1 MFGSLSTALS
11 ALSATSSAIDVVG
24 NNLANLNTTGFKQ
37 NTVSFFEMMNSA
49 GFNGLGESQIG
60 FGVGRPL
67 TFRQFS
73 QGAIQNTSGALD
85 VAIQGDGFLM
95 VRNSQNAT
103 LYTRGGNLQVDKN
116 GVLLSPT
123 GEKVLG
129 WTQAA
134 GVLQT
139 SGPPGEITLPIGALK
154 PPVPTTTF
162 SADLNLNAAATAG
175 PPPTTFS
182 TSLEVFDS
190 LGSSHIVTVGFTK
203 TSNANEWSYSLSVP
217 NADVSSPVTPVTGT
231 LTFDSTGQ
239 LTAPPVAGP
248 FPALAITGLA
258 NGAADLT
265 VNWNMYNGQTP
276 RLTQY
281 SQPSAVSANAQ
292 DGSPTAQLTK
302 VSIGDG
308 GTLLAQYSNGVQT
321 IFGQLAMA
329 TVRNPNSLIA
339 VGNNNFQLG
348 ARSADPA
355 VGAPGTGGRGTISGG
370 AVENSNVDIAREFT
384 NLIILQRSYQANAKT
399 VTTVDELSQETINLK
414 R

>member
-265 VNWNMYNGQTP
+265 VNWKMYNGQTP

>member
-37 NTVSFFEMMNSA
+37 NTVSFFEMMNTA

-103 LYTRGGNLQVDKN
+103 LYTRGGNLQVDKS
-116 GVLLSPT
+116 GALLSPT

-129 WTQAA
+129 WTQSA

-154 PPVPTTTF
+154 PPIPTTSF
-162 SADLNLNAAATAG
+162 SVDLNLNAAATAG

-190 LGSSHIVTVGFTK
+190 LGASHIVTVGFTK
-203 TSNANEWSYSLSVP
+203 TANSNEWSYSLSVP
-217 NADVSSPVTPVTGT
+217 NADVTSPITPVTGT
-231 LTFDSTGQ
+231 LNFDNSGQ
-239 LTAPPVAGP
+239 LTNPPIAGP
-248 FPALAITGLA
+248 FPALPITGLT
-258 NGAADLT
+258 NGAADLS

-276 RLTQY
+276 RMTQY
-281 SQPSAVSANAQ
+281 SQPSAVSANTQ
-292 DGSPTAQLTK
+292 DGAPTAQLTK

>member
-11 ALSATSSAIDVVG
+11 ALSAHSAAIDVVG
-24 NNLANLNTTGFKQ
+24 NNLANLNTTGYKQ

-49 GFNGLGESQIG
+49 GFSGQGESQVG

-73 QGAIQNTSGALD
+73 QGSVQNTSGALD

-95 VRNSQNAT
+95 VKNSQNAT

-123 GEKVLG
+123 GEKMQG
-129 WTQAA
+129 WVESGGTLA
-134 GVLQT
+134 T
-139 SGPPGEITLPIGALK
+139 SGPPGDMNIPIGTLR
-154 PPVPTTTF
+154 PPIATTSF

-175 PPPTTFS
+175 PPATTFS

-190 LGSSHIVTVGFTK
+190 LGASHIISVAFNK
-203 TSNANEWSYSLSVP
+203 TANPNEWSYALSVP
-217 NADVSSPVTPVTGT
+217 NADVTSPITPVTGT
-231 LTFDSTGQ
+231 LTFSSAGL
-239 LTAPPVAGP
+239 LTTPPVVGP
-248 FPALAITGLA
+248 FPTLPITGLA
-258 NGAADLT
+258 NGAADLNIT
-265 VNWNMYNGQTP
+265 WNLYSGQTP
-276 RLTQY
+276 KLTQY
-281 SQPSAVSANAQ
+281 SQPSAVSANTQ

-302 VSIGDG
+302 VTIGDG
-308 GTLLAQYSNGVQT
+308 GSLLAQYSNGVQT
-321 IFGQLAMA
+321 VFGQLAMA

-348 ARSADPA
+348 ARSAEPA
-355 VGAPGTGGRGTISGG
+355 VGTPGSGGRGSIIGG
-370 AVENSNVDIAREFT
+370 AIENSNVDIAREFT
-384 NLIILQRSYQANAKT
+384 NLIILQRGYQANAKT
-399 VTTVDELSQETINLK
+399 VTTVDELSQDTINLK

>member
-37 NTVSFFEMMNSA
+37 NTVSFFEMMNTA

-73 QGAIQNTSGALD
+73 QGSIQNTSGALD

-95 VRNSQNAT
+95 VRNSLNAT
-103 LYTRGGNLQVDKN
+103 LYTRGGNLQVDKS
-116 GVLLSPT
+116 GALLSPT

-129 WTQAA
+129 WTQSA

-154 PPVPTTTF
+154 PPVPTTSF
-162 SADLNLNAAATAG
+162 SVDLNLNAAATAG

-190 LGSSHIVTVGFTK
+190 LGASHIVTVGFTK
-203 TSNANEWSYSLSVP
+203 TSNPNEWSYSISVP
-217 NADVSSPVTPVTGT
+217 NADVTSPVTPVTGT
-231 LTFDSTGQ
+231 LNFDSSGT
-239 LTAPPVAGP
+239 LTNPPATGP
-248 FPALAITGLA
+248 FPALPITGLT
-258 NGAADLT
+258 NGAADLS
-265 VNWNMYNGQTP
+265 VNWNIYNGQTA
-276 RLTQY
+276 RMTQY
-281 SQPSAVSANAQ
+281 SQPSAVSANTQ

-329 TVRNPNSLIA
+329 TIRNPNSLIA

-355 VGAPGTGGRGTISGG
+355 VGAPGTGGRGSISGG
-370 AVENSNVDIAREFT
+370 AIENSNVDIAREFT